1 MKKYWV
7 DNECMIDFI
16 EMYCE
21 GKSFLWRW
29 FFGWRKTSFKP
40 IGNLRWKAYIIPKKI
55 YQEALVLAKKY
66 NEYEVV

>member
-1 MKKYWV
+1 MKKYWI

-21 GKSFLWRW
+21 GKSFLWRC

-40 IGNLRWKAYIIPKKI
+40 NGGL
-55 YQEALVLAKKY
+55 ALEGLYYTKE
-66 NEYEVV
+66 NISRSISLG